1 MIFGMNIK
9 RPNDEA
15 KLLAGLSRAPAVVLL
30 GPRQIGK
37 TTMARELGS
46 QQGALYL
53 DLERAADLRRLDD
66 PDTFLRSHSD
76 KLIILDEVHR
86 APALFPELRGVID
99 ERRQAGQRTG
109 QFLLL
114 GSASLDLMQQS
125 AETLAGRVAYMELGS
140 INAEDA
146 IVARYSVEQ
155 LWVRGGFPES
165 LCAADD
171 QASLDWRLDFIRS
184 YLERDVRLFAP
195 RLPAAIIGRLW
206 TMLANGQGSL
216 LNTARLGQSLGVSAP
231 TAQRYV
237 DLLVDLLLVRR
248 LPPYSANIGKRLVRA
263 PKLYIRD
270 SGLVHALLEI
280 GNLDALLGH
289 PVVGASWEGFIIES
303 LIAAAGSNMSPYFY
317 RTHDGAEI
325 DLIFEHAGK
334 PVLAIEVKRSSA
346 PTLTAGFHRACDD
359 LAIPDRWVVAPIA
372 ETYPMK
378 NDVLAFPLLKAI
390 DTLRQFVK

>member
-1 MIFGMNIK
+1 MNFSMNIQ
-9 RPNDEA
+9 RPIDEA
-15 KLLAGLSRAPAVVLL
+15 KLMAALDRAPAVVLL

-37 TTMARELGS
+37 TTMARTLGAK
-46 QQGALYL
+46 QEALYL

-66 PDTFLRSHSD
+66 TDAFLRSHND

-99 ERRQAGQRTG
+99 ERRQAGKRTG

-140 INAEDA
+140 ISADDA
-146 IVARYSVEQ
+146 TVAGYSVDQ

-171 QASLDWRLDFIRS
+171 RASLEWRMDFIRS

-216 LNTARLGQSLGVSAP
+216 MNTARLGQSLGVSAP

-280 GNLDALLGH
+280 EHLDALLGH
-289 PVVGASWEGFIIES
+289 PVVGASWEGFVIES
-303 LIAAAGSNMSPYFY
+303 LIAAAGSNVSPYFY

-325 DLIFEHAGK
+325 DLVFEHAGK
-334 PVLAIEVKRSSA
+334 PVLAIEVKRASA

-359 LAIPDRWVVAPIA
+359 LAIPYRWVVAPVA
-372 ETYPMK
+372 EAYPMK
-378 NDVLAFPLLKAI
+378 NDVLAFPLIKAI

>member
-1 MIFGMNIK
+1 MNIK

-15 KLLAGLSRAPAVVLL
+15 KLRAGLSRAPAVVLL

-76 KLIILDEVHR
+76 MLIILDEVHR

-146 IVARYSVEQ
+146 TVAGYSVDQ

-171 QASLDWRLDFIRS
+171 RASLDWRLDFIRS

-248 LPPYSANIGKRLVRA
+248 LPPYSANIGKRLVRT
-263 PKLYIRD
+263 PKLYVRD
-270 SGLVHALLEI
+270 SGIVHALLEI

-289 PVVGASWEGFIIES
+289 PVVGASWEGFVIES

-378 NDVLAFPLLKAI
+378 YDVLAFPLLKVI